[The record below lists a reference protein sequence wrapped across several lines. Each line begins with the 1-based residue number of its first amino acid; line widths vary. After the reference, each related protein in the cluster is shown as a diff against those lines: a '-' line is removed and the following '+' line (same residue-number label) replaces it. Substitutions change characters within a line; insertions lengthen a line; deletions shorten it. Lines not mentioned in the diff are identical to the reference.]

1 MARAKDPADLAT
13 LDRVRALL
21 ATRTG
26 RALRNTLVAAVA
38 ILVASLVVRQARAA
52 VHRMPA
58 YRIQAQDV
66 VFVDLPPLVD
76 DRMKAGLVEALGP
89 VWPPVEQAPCTY
101 DAGLDRR
108 LRQLL
113 GAHPMVRDVLDVDVR
128 YPTEVRGRAT
138 VRTPLARFRAR
149 APLASGQGTALVDVP
164 VDGEGVV
171 LHPAVYAPFLAGR
184 YAVLVTGVEA
194 LCPGVGRR
202 WLDSQEQ
209 VAEGLAAARVA
220 NLLNSELSSVSAPK
234 VRSVDV
240 SGFPASPRQRGRGE
254 VVLGLSDGRR
264 VQWGRTERN
273 LSDVTREDPYEV
285 KRDRLIDLLEARP
298 LDDRRELDVRY
309 PLSPR
314 APR

>member
-1 MARAKDPADLAT
+1 MARVKEPADLAT
-13 LDRVRALL
+13 LDRMRALL
-21 ATRTG
+21 STRTG
-26 RALRNTLVAAVA
+26 RALRGALVGAVA
-38 ILVASLVVRQARAA
+38 LLVASLVVRQARAA

-58 YRIQAQDV
+58 YRIQAKDL
-66 VFVDLPPLVD
+66 VFVDLPPIVD
-76 DRMKAGLVEALGP
+76 DRMKMGLVEALGP

-128 YPTEVRGRAT
+128 YPTQVRVRAT
-138 VRTPLARFRAR
+138 IRTPLARFRAR
-149 APLASGQGTALVDVP
+149 ATLASGKGTGLVDVP
-164 VDGEGVV
+164 VDGDGVV
-171 LHPAVYAPFLAGR
+171 LHPAVYAPFLADR
-184 YAVLVTGVEA
+184 RAVLVTGVEA

-234 VRSVDV
+234 VEVVDV
-240 SGFPASPRQRGRGE
+240 SGFPATPKQRARGE

-285 KRDRLIDLLEARP
+285 KRDRLVDLLEARP
-298 LDDRRELDVRY
+298 VGDRRELDVRF

>member
-1 MARAKDPADLAT
+1 MARPKEPAEPST
-13 LDRVRALL
+13 LKRVRALF

-26 RALRNTLVAAVA
+26 RVLRGA
-38 ILVASLVVRQARAA
+38 LVASVAFLVASVVVRQARAA

-58 YRIQAQDV
+58 YRIGASDV

-76 DRMKAGLVEALGP
+76 DRMKAGLLEALGP
-89 VWPPVEQAPCTY
+89 VWPPEAQAPCTY

-113 GAHPMVRDVLDVDVR
+113 GAHPMVREVRDVDVR
-128 YPTEVRGRAT
+128 YPRQVRVRAA

-149 APLASGQGTALVDVP
+149 AQLSSGQGTGIVDVP

-171 LHPAVYAPFLAGR
+171 LHPDVYAPFLTER
-184 YAVLVTGVEA
+184 QAVLVTGVEA

-202 WLDSQEQ
+202 WLDSREQ

-234 VRSVDV
+234 VVVVDV
-240 SGFPASPRQRGRGE
+240 SGFPATPKRRAQGE
-254 VVLGLSDGRR
+254 VVLVLSDGRR

-273 LSDVTREDPYEV
+273 LSDVTREDSYEA
-285 KRDRLIDLLEARP
+285 KRDRLVDLLEARP
-298 LDDRRELDVRY
+298 TGDPRELDVRF